1 MLELNA
7 WFFVLLL
14 NFLALLYILNI
25 ILFRPLLR
33 LFQERDNTIKG
44 SLSAAKEMDAKKE
57 DALARMNRELLDARN
72 RSKEVFERLRKEGL
86 SRQKEML
93 KAAGTHAHDLIEK
106 AKGELKSEAE
116 KARQKLRSDVEKF
129 SDEIVRKLVGT

>member
-1 MLELNA
+1 MLELNS

-25 ILFRPLLR
+25 ILFKPLLR

-44 SLSAAKEMDAKKE
+44 SLAAAKEMDAKKE
-57 DALARMNRELLDARN
+57 DALARMNRELLEARN
-72 RSKEVFERLRKEGL
+72 RSKEVFERLRNGGL

-93 KAAGTHAHDLIEK
+93 EAAATQAHDLIEK

-116 KARQKLRSDVEKF
+116 KARQKLRSDVERF
-129 SDEIVRKLVGT
+129 SDEIVRKLVGA